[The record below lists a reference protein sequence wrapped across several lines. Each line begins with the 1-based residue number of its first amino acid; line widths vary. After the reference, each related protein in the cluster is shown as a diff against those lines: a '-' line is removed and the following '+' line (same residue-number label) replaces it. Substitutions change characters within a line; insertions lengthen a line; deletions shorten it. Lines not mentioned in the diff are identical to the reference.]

1 MVGRVLVVETG
12 EDKELFVDVGGLGF
26 VLDTVTTHLGFLIVP
41 SFDHFRIGGAIGGKQ
56 DVFAGGEQ
64 SSVWLNAFVG

>member
-12 EDKELFVDVGGLGF
+12 EDKELFVDVGGLSF

-41 SFDHFRIGGAIGGKQ
+41 SFDHFRIGGTISGKK
-56 DVFAGGEQ
+56 
-64 SSVWLNAFVG
+64 